1 MLQLIQMPVT
11 TYLLQHI
18 TAYTKAKVKVMAYTE
33 IAYSYKVGL
42 F

>member
-11 TYLLQHI
+11 TYLLQHVI
-18 TAYTKAKVKVMAYTE
+18 AYTTAKVKVRAYTE
-33 IAYSYKVGL
+33 IAYSYQVGL